1 MLQNNGEKLFCS
13 PEEVHRRTS
22 CYLAMY
28 KALYPLEE
36 VELDVDGA

>member
-1 MLQNNGEKLFCS
+1 MLQDNGEELFCS

-22 CYLAMY
+22 SYHAMC
-28 KALYPLEE
+28 KVLYPLEE